1 MTTVEESK
9 QDEVYIKTDP
19 ESLPQPGLNGTETR
33 KIVTPYA
40 FTVSKALLGRPLA
53 SPKRRALAIL
63 IDFALIALISTTS
76 ALLFAAFVSVIF
88 FRAGR
93 HSQQSGMGKFFLLL
107 LRGLGAILLFL
118 VMYAFISG
126 YNNETDNLLLD
137 GKFSE
142 TAIVDTAHS
151 FSIQQCEGEIECVET
166 LLESHYEYYS
176 TSEIETSSKV
186 EALDKL
192 LAKSQL
198 TETQVSELREKYLV
212 LYETNVVEKGE
223 SGTLELGLSD
233 PEQIEQ
239 IEQIRSEALDEMQK
253 AITEAGYPDSK
264 DDEKKSQS
272 IFEFFTELIT
282 DFGLGLGWA
291 ALYFSV
297 LTAWFN
303 GQTIGKRLVGIQ
315 VVRLDG
321 RVPNLWESFGRYG
334 GYGAGLATGLSGFLQ
349 LYWDP
354 NRQAIQDKISETL
367 VLRLK

>member
-9 QDEVYIKTDP
+9 QDEADIKT
-19 ESLPQPGLNGTETR
+19 ETELELNGTETR

-76 ALLFAAFVSVIF
+76 GLLFAAFVSVIF

-93 HSQQSGMGKFFLLL
+93 HSQQGGVGKAFVLL
-107 LRGLGAILLFL
+107 LRGLGAIILFL
-118 VMYAFISG
+118 VVYAFISG
-126 YNNETDNLLLD
+126 YNDETDNLLLD

-176 TSEIETSSKV
+176 TSGLETSEKI

-198 TETQVSELREKYLV
+198 AETQISELRDKYLV
-212 LYETNVVEKGE
+212 LYETNVVEKGDLDD
-223 SGTLELGLSD
+223 LELGLSD
-233 PEQIEQ
+233 SEQA
-239 IEQIRSEALDEMQK
+239 EQIRSKALDEMQK
-253 AITEAGYPDSK
+253 AITEAGYA
-264 DDEKKSQS
+264 DESSDENKSQS
-272 IFEFFTELIT
+272 IFGLFTELIT

-303 GQTIGKRLVGIQ
+303 GQTIGKRLLGIQ

-367 VLRLK
+367 VLRIK

>member
-1 MTTVEESK
+1 MTVVEESK
-9 QDEVYIKTDP
+9 QDEAHIQSEP
-19 ESLPQPGLNGTETR
+19 ESKLNGTETR

-53 SPKRRALAIL
+53 SPKRRAIAIL

-76 ALLFAAFVSVIF
+76 ALLFAAFVSIIF

-93 HSQQSGMGKFFLLL
+93 HSQQSGLGKAFLLV

-118 VMYAFISG
+118 VVYAFISG
-126 YNNETDNLLLD
+126 YDDKTDNLLLD

-166 LLESHYEYYS
+166 LLESHFEYYS
-176 TSEIETSSKV
+176 SSELETSVKID
-186 EALDKL
+186 ALDKL
-192 LAKSQL
+192 LASSQL
-198 TETQVSELREKYLV
+198 SEAQISEFRDKYLV
-212 LYETNVVEKGE
+212 LYETNVVEK
-223 SGTLELGLSD
+223 SGSADLGLGVSGQ
-233 PEQIEQ
+233 EQV
-239 IEQIRSEALDEMQK
+239 EQIRSEALDEMQK
-253 AITEAGYPDSK
+253 AITEAGYADSQE
-264 DDEKKSQS
+264 DEKKSQS
-272 IFEFFTELIT
+272 IVAFFTELIT

-303 GQTIGKRLVGIQ
+303 GQTIGKRLLGIQ

>member
-1 MTTVEESK
+1 MTVFEESK
-9 QDEVYIKTDP
+9 QDEANGKVKS
-19 ESLPQPGLNGTETR
+19 ESALNGTETR

-40 FTVSKALLGRPLA
+40 FTVSNTLLGRPLA

-63 IDFALIALISTTS
+63 IDFVLIALISTTS
-76 ALLFAAFVSVIF
+76 ALLFAAFVSIIF

-93 HSQQSGMGKFFLLL
+93 HSQQNGVGKAFLVM
-107 LRGLGAILLFL
+107 LRGLGALMLFL
-118 VMYAFISG
+118 VVYAFISG
-126 YNNETDNLLLD
+126 YNDEADNLLLD

-142 TAIVDTAHS
+142 TTIVDTAHS
-151 FSIQQCEGEIECVET
+151 FSIQQCEGELECVET
-166 LLESHYEYYS
+166 LLASHFEYYS
-176 TSEIETSSKV
+176 GSELDTGEKIK
-186 EALDKL
+186 ALDKL

-198 TETQVSELREKYLV
+198 AEAQISELRDKYSV
-212 LYETNVVEKGE
+212 LYESGVVEKSE
-223 SGTLELGLSD
+223 SNST
-233 PEQIEQ
+233 EQVLIDTAQADE
-239 IEQIRSEALDEMQK
+239 IRSEALDEMQK
-253 AITEAGYPDSK
+253 AITEAGYAETK
-264 DDEKKSQS
+264 HDENKSQS

-303 GQTIGKRLVGIQ
+303 GQTIGKRLLGIQ

>member
-9 QDEVYIKTDP
+9 QDEASINTELEP
-19 ESLPQPGLNGTETR
+19 ELNGTETR

-93 HSQQSGMGKFFLLL
+93 HSQQGGVGKAFVIL

-118 VMYAFISG
+118 VVYAFISG
-126 YNNETDNLLLD
+126 YNDETDNLLLD

-166 LLESHYEYYS
+166 LLESHYKYYS
-176 TSEIETSSKV
+176 TSGLETSEKI

-192 LAKSQL
+192 LSKSQL
-198 TETQVSELREKYLV
+198 EEIQKSEFREKYLV
-212 LYETNVVEKGE
+212 LYETDVVEQGE
-223 SGTLELGLSD
+223 SGTFELGLSD
-233 PEQIEQ
+233 SEQA
-239 IEQIRSEALDEMQK
+239 EQIRSEAIEEMQN
-253 AITEAGYPDSK
+253 AITEAGYADSK
-264 DDEKKSQS
+264 DDEKSQS

-303 GQTIGKRLVGIQ
+303 GQTIGKRLLGIQ